1 MMTVSPLIKFMNR
14 LVEFFVLNTVATAGL
29 QQSAYTVREEDGIQ
43 RVCIF
48 MTGMRE
54 IDLSLILSTIPQTAS
69 GEH

>member
-1 MMTVSPLIKFMNR
+1 M
-14 LVEFFVLNTVATAGL
+14 LNTVATAGL

-54 IDLSLILSTIPQTAS
+54 IDLSLALSTIPQTAS